1 MIINGNSFD
10 IRYFKTA
17 IKLTFNSYNV
27 NENINK
33 LHFSKREQ
41 FSFCISKCI
50 FLYISIKNILVD
62 PEIDYT
68 QVGGGMKTFGNRK

>member
-33 LHFSKREQ
+33 LHFFKREQ
-41 FSFCISKCI
+41 FFCISKCI
-50 FLYISIKNILVD
+50 FLYISIKNSLVD
-62 PEIDYT
+62 PEIDT
-68 QVGGGMKTFGNRK
+68 QVGGGMKKFGNRK